1 MPKKD
6 GSPTVAEKR
15 AAGTNNRSVN
25 QAKKAAAAAS
35 NSGGGGNRNSG
46 GGNSN
51 SGGGNRNSGS
61 SHSSG
66 GGGGGSSSSRP
77 TVNRQKAK
85 AAAAM
90 SVQERRS
97 AAKQAGVKLKD
108 YKAGD
113 TSQAAVDRKNA
124 AIKRNNAKAQQIP
137 GIQVNGFN
145 GGPNNFGAGANNN
158 EQTSDTV
165 GGGEN
170 KWDGSLSNWGANT
183 PGNRTG
189 YYDMSS
195 LEDAPEGLKPGDMY
209 FNPDNFPTNGP
220 GGDTF
225 SGITGRVA
233 WITPGGKP
241 YPEFNNSSQNLNWD
255 SYAPAGAERMSSE
268 GLYQDKYSVG
278 EWEGFEGY
286 DYAGGEQHSD
296 ARNAPDIVNDY
307 FKHYQEGTQSF
318 DRAYRQFVGD
328 GQNAGYA
335 GDVLK
340 MIDKGIFPGVSDDAY
355 NRAVVDAK
363 AYNWDARGKREG
375 YMSDASR
382 DFEGYDDNYSYDI
395 RSGGL
400 NTQQANY
407 RNFSNEQTAL
417 ARQSQANNAYQEEL
431 DTQFEEKDEPSV
443 DYNSSFSSWHFDPA
457 KAQQGQ

>member
-15 AAGTNNRSVN
+15 AAGTNNASIN
-25 QAKKAAAAAS
+25 QAAKAAGTFTGNVG
-35 NSGGGGNRNSG
+35 NSGGGSSG
-46 GGNSN
+46 G
-51 SGGGNRNSGS
+51 NSGS
-61 SHSSG
+61 SSYGGGVSAIGGGYGSSKSSG
-66 GGGGGSSSSRP
+66 GGGSSKSSSSETRP

-85 AAAAM
+85 EAAAM
-90 SVQERRS
+90 SVKERR
-97 AAKQAGVKLKD
+97 AAADEAGMSLKD
-108 YKAGD
+108 FK
-113 TSQAAVDRKNA
+113 
-124 AIKRNNAKAQQIP
+124 
-137 GIQVNGFN
+137 N
-145 GGPNNFGAGANNN
+145 GGTSNSKDLPLPSNYFGKGTNNFGPGSDNN

-170 KWDGSLSNWGANT
+170 KWDGTMSNWGAST
-183 PGNRTG
+183 PGNGPG

-195 LEDAPEGLKPGDMY
+195 LENAPEGLKPGDMY
-209 FNPDNFPTNGP
+209 FNPDNFPKQGAN
-220 GGDTF
+220 GDTY

-241 YPEFNNSSQNLNWD
+241 YPEFAGSNARMNWD
-255 SYAPAGAERMSSE
+255 SYAPAGSERMSSE

-278 EWEGFEGY
+278 ESEGFAGY

-296 ARNAPDIVNDY
+296 QRNAWGIVDDY
-307 FKHYQEGTQSF
+307 FKGYQEGTQSF
-318 DRAYRQFVGD
+318 DRAYSSFVGD

-335 GDVLK
+335 GDILK

-382 DFEGYDDNYSYDI
+382 DFAGYDPDYSYDI
-395 RSGGL
+395 RAGGL
-400 NTQQANY
+400 NTQQDNY
-407 RNFSNEQTAL
+407 RSYSNEQTAL
-417 ARQSQANNAYQEEL
+417 QRAAEQQSL
-431 DTQFEEKDEPSV
+431 MDSQFSSEDEDDEPSV
-443 DYNSSFSSWHFDPA
+443 DYNSSFSSWSFDPA